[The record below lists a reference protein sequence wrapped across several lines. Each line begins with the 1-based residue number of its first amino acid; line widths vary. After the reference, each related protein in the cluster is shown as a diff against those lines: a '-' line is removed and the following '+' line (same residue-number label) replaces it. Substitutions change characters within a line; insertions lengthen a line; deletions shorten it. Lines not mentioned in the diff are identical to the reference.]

1 MTLYFAYGSNM
12 SRAPMRARC
21 PTAREAGTATL
32 ADHRLIITSDGYA
45 SIVPEPGGIV
55 HGLLWRL
62 APRDVA
68 ALNAYESLDTGLYR
82 IVTLPVRLAPVP
94 AKWTPVRRREHAPNE
109 DPGAQRAPGA
119 RQVPAMV
126 YVGRTRRPGLPRP
139 GYLEAVLAAARE
151 LELPDDYVAALARWR
166 PSGLR
171 ASRAPDAGEVA

>member
-12 SRAPMRARC
+12 SRAPMRSRC
-21 PTAREAGTATL
+21 PSAREVGVATL
-32 ADHRLIITSDGYA
+32 AGHRLIITSDGYA
-45 SIVPEPGGIV
+45 SVVPQPGGMV

-68 ALNAYESLDTGLYR
+68 ALNTYEGVDTGLYR
-82 IVTLPVRLAPVP
+82 IVTLPVRA
-94 AKWTPVRRREHAPNE
+94 
-109 DPGAQRAPGA
+109 GA

-126 YVGRTRRPGLPRP
+126 YVARTRTPGLPRP